1 MSNLLNNQI
10 GQALTNVGNALQQQ
24 ELTEF
29 NTLRGAKLSLYHA
42 HSITSKAE
50 GELREHQEQSK
61 SAAEQNKIA
70 SVGVNATSNVVVA
83 AKAAVLD
90 ASTTT
95 SNAAAAAA
103 SVQKAA
109 TALTTLSGNIAT
121 TLAVANTLD
130 KGSKIQTLVE
140 KANKATN
147 EAAKL
152 AEEASL
158 IALNLTIEASQSRA
172 ASVVTQSDDVKSKM
186 VTLQKSLSDTFGK
199 QQDLITA
206 DEAAVNSAVAD
217 ESQQAGIYK
226 TALAEDQAL
235 RQSSAFINR
244 YINNNLAVTINEFKG
259 DAGENLSGDTFTLS
273 FAPFKDS
280 DNGLKIISEYRIIIV
295 KADDAVAFN
304 VESAKSTPI
313 KYYSHPNANL
323 VNGLYRKDYFLANVS
338 SEIDSDTDQSLLLS
352 LQFPSK
358 PILAVD
364 YTGQPVVRGTPYK
377 FFVYV
382 VYTTEYQSEYNDT
395 NGLLTLPSESFTL
408 RSPLPAVTGSTIAM
422 QFYQKKGADAMR
434 MIFKVPTKEMKL
446 ENGTDLNELMEF
458 RAFIFNQNDKDAFN
472 RNKSTDEQTKIL
484 FELDDEFRLKEEAYQ
499 QAKLV
504 YETALSQEAPKYVV
518 QQRKMEMDIAKAQYQ
533 TAKANYNNQVIMIDR
548 WNESKISD
556 FTFDVDIAETIPASN
571 YSVATLSP
579 HLPKDLEKA
588 AKHLAHEVDAYT
600 EKIHGTENKLKHF
613 TQDYEELSSKI
624 DASVK
629 KEEPLPNDIQAI
641 QQTIADSI
649 AKLEATLN
657 QKVTI
662 KSEEEAKAFKDHLD
676 AEKTTQIELLELIIK
691 SFHDLKEKENNE
703 FKLSKEINDWRS
715 KQKKI
720 STEIVLHTAEKSMLQ
735 DELAMLST
743 EKTAVDSLLEKIK
756 EDGTSEFDYYEIVN
770 EDGDFTDNFGEP
782 LVDGDSYCVAVLSM
796 IKATEP
802 DSAPLF
808 QGTLSDFS
816 GATPFNLEQI

>member
-10 GQALTNVGNALQQQ
+10 GQALINVGNVLQQQ

-50 GELREHQEQSK
+50 GELREHQEQSQQ
-61 SAAEQNKIA
+61 SAEQNKIA
-70 SVGVNATSNVVVA
+70 AIGVNATSNVVVA

-90 ASTTT
+90 ASSTT

-186 VTLQKSLSDTFGK
+186 VALQKALSDTFSK
-199 QQDLITA
+199 QQDLITE
-206 DEAAVNSAVAD
+206 DEAAVTSAVAD

-226 TALAEDQAL
+226 TALAEDHAL
-235 RQSSAFINR
+235 RQSAAFINR
-244 YINNNLAVTINEFKG
+244 YINNNLTVKINEFKG
-259 DAGENLSGDTFTLS
+259 DAGENMSGDTFTLS
-273 FAPFKDS
+273 FAPFKDREG
-280 DNGLKIISEYRIIIV
+280 GLKIIHEHRLIIV

-304 VESAKSTPI
+304 VESAKSTPA
-313 KYYSHPNANL
+313 KYYSLPNPQL
-323 VNGLYRKDYFLANVS
+323 VNGLYQKDFFLANVS
-338 SEIDSDTDQSLLLS
+338 NEIDSDNESLLLS

-358 PILAVD
+358 PILAID
-364 YTGQPVVRGTPYK
+364 YTGQPIVRGTPYK

-395 NGLLTLPSESFTL
+395 NGLLSLPSESFTL
-408 RSPLPAVTGSTIAM
+408 RTPLPVVAGSDIAM

-434 MIFKVPTKEMKL
+434 MIFKVPASEMKL
-446 ENGTDLNELMEF
+446 GNGTDLNELMEF
-458 RAFIFNQNDKDAFN
+458 RAFIFNKNDKDAFN
-472 RNKSTDEQTKIL
+472 RNKKTDEQTKVL
-484 FELDDEFRLKEEAYQ
+484 FELDDEFRLREEAYQ
-499 QAKLV
+499 QAKMAF
-504 YETALSQEAPKYVV
+504 ETALSQEAPKYVV
-518 QQRKMEMDIAKAQYQ
+518 QQCKMEMDIAKAHYQ
-533 TAKANYNNQVIMIDR
+533 TAKANYNNQVVLIDR

-556 FTFDVDIAETIPASN
+556 FTFDADIAQTIPASN
-571 YSVATLSP
+571 YSVATLNP
-579 HLPKDLEKA
+579 HLRKELEKE
-588 AKHLAHEVDAYT
+588 AKHLSHEVDKYT
-600 EKIHGTENKLKHF
+600 EKIQANENWQKNH
-613 TQDYEELSSKI
+613 QEDYEELSRKI
-624 DASVK
+624 DAAVK

-641 QQTIADSI
+641 QQTIADNIS
-649 AKLEATLN
+649 KLEASLN
-657 QKVTI
+657 QKVNI
-662 KSEEEAKAFKDHLD
+662 KSEEEATAFKEHLG
-676 AEKTTQIELLELIIK
+676 AEKTKQIELLELIIK
-691 SFHDLKEKENNE
+691 GFHDLKEKENSD
-703 FKLSKEINDWRS
+703 FKLSKEINEWRS

-735 DELAMLST
+735 DELAMFRT
-743 EKTAVDSLLEKIK
+743 EKAAVDLLLEKIK
-756 EDGTSEFDYYEIVN
+756 EDEADTYDYYEIIN

-796 IKATEP
+796 IKTTEP
-802 DSAPLF
+802 DAAPLF

-816 GATPFNLEQI
+816 DETLFNLEQI